1 MKKSKKQINDAH
13 TVTSADLPLLRRARL
28 FRGVTEETVTASL
41 SLLGGAVRLYE
52 KNETVHRMGER
63 FSAFGIVLG
72 GNIQVYTDD
81 LDGNRMMMAAVSAGG
96 SFGESH
102 CYLGT
107 EEPPVYVLAGHDGA
121 RVLWLSLDPLR
132 SIPLTASA
140 LVRDLAER
148 FTAMLAENTLLMN
161 ARIQILSRRTLR
173 EKIMTFLLEWSRY
186 TGERTFLVPFDREGL
201 AAYLAVN
208 RTALSRELSLM
219 QKEGIIHYF
228 RASFK
233 IL

>member
-1 MKKSKKQINDAH
+1 MPKSKKQTNDACG
-13 TVTSADLPLLRRARL
+13 VSPSELPLLRRCRL
-28 FRGVTEETVTASL
+28 FRGVSEETVAASL
-41 SLLGGAVRLYE
+41 SLLGATVRLYE

-72 GNIQVYTDD
+72 GDIQVYTDD

-107 EEPPVYVLAGHDGA
+107 EEPPVYVLAGRDGA

-140 LVRDLAER
+140 LHRDLA
-148 FTAMLAENTLLMN
+148 
-161 ARIQILSRRTLR
+161 
-173 EKIMTFLLEWSRY
+173 
-186 TGERTFLVPFDREGL
+186 
-201 AAYLAVN
+201 
-208 RTALSRELSLM
+208 
-219 QKEGIIHYF
+219 
-228 RASFK
+228 
-233 IL
+233 

>member
-1 MKKSKKQINDAH
+1 MQTNSRQKEATPAVSP
-13 TVTSADLPLLRRARL
+13 SEYPLLRRSRL
-28 FRGVTEETVTASL
+28 FRGMTDADILSSL
-41 SLLGGAVRLYE
+41 SLLEGVVRVYE
-52 KNETVHRMGER
+52 KNDSVHRMGER
-63 FSAFGIVLG
+63 FLAFGLVLEG
-72 GNIQVYTDD
+72 DVQVYTDD
-81 LDGNRMMMAAVSAGG
+81 LDGNRTMMAGVSVHGT
-96 SFGESH
+96 FGESL

-107 EEPPVYVLAGHDGA
+107 EAPPVYVLAGRDGA
-121 RVLWLSLDPLR
+121 RVLWLSLAPLR
-132 SIPLTASA
+132 SIPLTPTPLLRELS
-140 LVRDLAER
+140 ER
-148 FTAMLAENTLLMN
+148 FTAMLAEKTLLMN

-186 TGERTFLVPFDREGL
+186 KGERTFLIPFDREGL

-219 QKEGIIHYF
+219 QKEGIIRYF